1 MFHRRLVLVACVMI
15 ATTMIL
21 SAQMFRLSV
30 VEGSTRLAKAE
41 QRLDERRYL
50 ATYRGRI
57 IDSRGRVLAVDQ
69 PSNDIA
75 VPYDIIAGT
84 WELDQA
90 RKQARKDLGTE
101 WADASPD
108 ERRATVEQRLP
119 RWEQQVESLWAIIC
133 RLGGISRE
141 ELDRRLTTIRQDV
154 QSRAEH
160 VWGRQLIQEQIKYGI
175 DAEQFKRLP
184 IREQREAHTILPRV
198 SDEVAYEFHALE
210 HQFEG
215 MLEVQHSTRREY
227 PWLNAKVNVDRS
239 SLPGP
244 LRSDQP
250 RTVQVVGIA
259 DHILGSVRDD
269 VHREDV
275 ERRPFVDP
283 KTGRTDL
290 GGYRAFGDVVG
301 DRGLERVFEDHLRGL
316 RGMIVQR
323 RDTGRET
330 RTEFIPGRDLKITL
344 DIALQA
350 RIQAILSHEVGLT
363 VVQRWQENPILPEG
377 TPLNSA
383 AVVLDVET
391 GEILAMVSMPTMAM
405 GQVMDEPRRRRDSP
419 WVNRAIEAIYP
430 PGSII
435 KPLVLAAAVS
445 EGKFGLGSTIECTG
459 HYFPDKDDVARCWI
473 YRDRYGMTNHSAIMG
488 GGLTAEQAMARS
500 CNIFFFTLAD
510 RLGMPRLVEWYSRFG
525 LGQVLDAGLCY
536 VEQRPQIDREGRA
549 VLDERGR
556 ALLRDV
562 LVGEAGGSLPS
573 EVQIEGVRKRGGLEF
588 ETIIM
593 GIGQGPVT
601 WTPLQAA
608 NAYAM
613 LARGGTIRDA
623 TLVIDDPRSSTRRR
637 EQASHP
643 LAAPLVHA
651 ALEGLR
657 ESVEE
662 SFGTGHHITALD
674 REPIINAEGVTV
686 WAKTGT
692 AQAPPL
698 ALDEDGDGKAE
709 QIIDD
714 LDHAW
719 FVGLVGPRQLR
730 GQPPQPLFAIAV
742 VVEYGGSGGKV
753 SGPIANQIVHAL
765 QNERYLPGK
774 QPGDDAFGGGMP

>member
-1 MFHRRLVLVACVMI
+1 MFHRRLVLVAVVMVV
-15 ATTMIL
+15 TTMVL
-21 SAQMFRLSV
+21 SAQMFRLAV
-30 VEGSTRLAKAE
+30 VEGGQRLAKAE

-90 RKQARKDLGTE
+90 RQEALKDLGSR
-101 WADASPD
+101 WSDASPQ
-108 ERRATVEQRLP
+108 ERQAAVEQRLP
-119 RWEQQVESLWAIIC
+119 RWKQQVDSLWDTVC
-133 RLGGISRE
+133 RLGEIPHE
-141 ELDRRLTTIRQDV
+141 ELERRLTTIKQEV
-154 QSRAEH
+154 QSRAEN

-175 DAEQFKRLP
+175 EVEQFKRLP
-184 IREQREAHTILPRV
+184 IREQREPHVILPRV
-198 SDEVAYEFHALE
+198 SDELAYEFHALSQE
-210 HQFEG
+210 FEG

-227 PWLNAKVNVDRS
+227 PWLSAKVNVDRS

-244 LRSDQP
+244 LRSNQP

-275 ERRPFVDP
+275 QRRPFVDP
-283 KTGRTDL
+283 TTGKTDL

-323 RDTGRET
+323 RDTGDET
-330 RTEFIPGRDLKITL
+330 RTEFIPGQDLHITL
-344 DIALQA
+344 DAALQA
-350 RIQAILSHEVGLT
+350 RIQAILSHDIGLT
-363 VVQRWQENPILPEG
+363 VVQLWQENPILPAG

-405 GQVMDEPRRRRDSP
+405 GRAMDEPRRRRDSP
-419 WVNRAIEAIYP
+419 WVNRAVEAIYP

-445 EGKFGLGSTIECTG
+445 EGKFSLSSTIECTG
-459 HYFPDKDDVARCWI
+459 HYFPDKTDVARCWI
-473 YRDRYGMTNHSAIMG
+473 YRERYGMTNHSAIVG
-488 GGLTAEQAMARS
+488 GGLTTEQAMARS
-500 CNIFFFTLAD
+500 CNIFFYTLAD
-510 RLGMPRLVEWYSRFG
+510 RLGMPRLVEWYGRFG
-525 LGQVLDAGLCY
+525 LGRALDAGLCFI
-536 VEQRPQIDREGRA
+536 EQRPQLDRDGKPM
-549 VLDERGR
+549 LDDRGQAR
-556 ALLRDV
+556 LRDV

-573 EVQIEGVRKRGGLEF
+573 ESDIADLRKRGGLEF

-613 LARGGTIRDA
+613 IARGGTVRDA
-623 TLVIDDPRSSTRRR
+623 TLVIDDPRASTRRR
-637 EQASHP
+637 DQSAFP
-643 LAAPLVHA
+643 LSQPLVNA

-692 AQAPPL
+692 AQAPPM
-698 ALDEDGDGKAE
+698 AIDEDGDGTPE
-709 QIIDD
+709 QIVKD

-719 FVGLVGPRQLR
+719 FVGLVGPRQR
-730 GQPPQPLFAIAV
+730 AGSPPQPLFAIAV

-765 QNERYLPGK
+765 QEERYLPGK
-774 QPGDDAFGGGMP
+774 ALKEGGGLQ